1 MLSKSGRI
9 RLRAPE
15 PTDAQ
20 LIYQWENDPQIWRVG
35 DTYAPYSMFQIEEF
49 ILNASDLY
57 ANKQLRLMIEVAINN
72 GFKVVGSI
80 DMYDFDPRHS
90 RAGVGIMISAKER
103 GNGYASEALEV
114 FEMYAF
120 ETLNLHQLFC
130 FITVDN
136 HESISVF
143 TKRGFIQTGIR
154 KEWLN
159 ENNNWIDQIQFQRF
173 NPTHKLISK

>member
-15 PTDAQ
+15 PADAQ

-35 DTYAPYSMFQIEEF
+35 DTYVPYSMFQIEEF
-49 ILNASDLY
+49 ILNAGDLY
-57 ANKQLRLMIEVAINN
+57 ANKQLRLMIDSVTGKKLQVI
-72 GFKVVGSI
+72 GTL

-90 RAGVGIMISAKER
+90 RAGVGIMITANER
-103 GNGYASEALEV
+103 GKGFALEALEV
-114 FEMYAF
+114 FEQYAF

-130 FITVDN
+130 LIASN
-136 HESISVF
+136 NMESIAVF
-143 TKRGFIQTGIR
+143 MKRGFMQTGIR

-159 ENNNWIDQIQFQRF
+159 EHGKWIDQIQFQLI
-173 NPTHKLISK
+173 NPHHKLLTK